1 MSNLPLD
8 HENIIPLHDELIRQN
23 AEDIREI
30 KEITF
35 GLPQTIERI
44 EYVVTKLSENFEKFL
59 EVADKKYQTKEMC
72 QVCIERQEKEVE
84 EVNERVAGL
93 EKKFDY
99 FTKGILVVLLTVL
112 GFAGKFGLDI
122 LVQVL
127 SK

>member
-1 MSNLPLD
+1 MSKLPLD

-23 AEDIREI
+23 SEDIREI

-99 FTKGILVVLLTVL
+99 FTKGFIVVLLTVL

>member
-44 EYVVTKLSENFEKFL
+44 EYVITKLSENFDKFL

-99 FTKGILVVLLTVL
+99 LTKGILVVLLTVL